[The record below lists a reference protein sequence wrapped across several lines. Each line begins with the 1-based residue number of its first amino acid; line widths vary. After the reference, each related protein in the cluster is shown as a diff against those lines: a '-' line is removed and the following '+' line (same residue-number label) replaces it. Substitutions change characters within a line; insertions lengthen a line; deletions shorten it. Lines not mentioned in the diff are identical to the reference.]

1 MQKNELYRNNNSIIR
16 VLEIKNNAVL
26 VIDCISKT
34 MPQWIGVSFFEDW
47 TKCSD
52 ETLHEITGIELQD
65 IKTVSPENFKV
76 AHQRYTMIAP
86 IVMVLTDQD
95 KKNEMI
101 ELISTN
107 EKISKQTLRKYLC
120 LYLIY
125 QDISVLIPK
134 TKNADKQLSQDE
146 KNIRWALNKFYFS
159 FYKHSLKT
167 AYTMMLKAK
176 YCDINGEL
184 ISTYPTF
191 HQFRYFYRKY
201 KTKQTCYISRN
212 GLTNYQRNNRPLLG
226 DGIQE
231 FAKAPGVGML
241 DSTICDIYLINDA
254 KEIIGRP
261 ILTVCIDAYSSLC
274 CGYALTL
281 EGGIY
286 SIRQLM
292 SNVVSDKQEW
302 CKEHNISIKKEEWN
316 SSKCPGILVT
326 DQGTEYTSSTFE
338 QLTELGI
345 KIVNLPVYRP
355 ELKGSV
361 EKFFSI
367 IQDLFRPYL
376 KGKGVINPD
385 FQERGAHDYRKDAC
399 LTLEQFEKILIR
411 CILFYNTQR
420 VLNNFPYTD
429 DMLENRIEPY
439 ANNIFQYGLSLDGVN
454 LIDINKKQ
462 IELTLMPRTTG
473 KFTRTGLIVNN
484 VRYKNKNFSEQYLSN
499 KEVSV
504 AYNPDDSGY
513 VWLIDNGE
521 YIKFELIESRFQN
534 KNFKEIEEMKSI
546 KKDIIRSVASED
558 LQARISLGSYIE
570 TIANNSNRSN
580 SNLQDIG
587 NNKIKE
593 KQKIHKNYTE
603 EVNND
608 EY

>member
-26 VIDCISKT
+26 VIDCINKT

-52 ETLHEITGIELQD
+52 EILHEITGIELQD
-65 IKTVSPENFKV
+65 IKTVSPEDFKV

-86 IVMVLTDQD
+86 IIMVLTDQD

-134 TKNADKQLSQDE
+134 TKNTDNQLSQDE

-281 EGGIY
+281 EGGMY

-338 QLTELGI
+338 QLAELGI

-385 FQERGAHDYRKDAC
+385 FQEHGAHDYRKDAC

-429 DMLENRIEPY
+429 DMLENRIQPY
-439 ANNIFQYGLSLDGVN
+439 ANNIFQYGLSLDCVN
-454 LIDINKKQ
+454 LIDINKEQ

-513 VWLIDNGE
+513 VWLINNGE

-558 LQARISLGSYIE
+558 LQARIGLGAYIE

-603 EVNND
+603 EVNTD
-608 EY
+608 E

>member
-1 MQKNELYRNNNSIIR
+1 MQKNELYRNNNSIVR

-26 VIDCISKT
+26 VIDCINKT

-52 ETLHEITGIELQD
+52 EILHEITGIELQD
-65 IKTVSPENFKV
+65 IKTVSPEDFKV

-86 IVMVLTDQD
+86 IIMVLTDQD

-125 QDISVLIPK
+125 QDISVFIPK
-134 TKNADKQLSQDE
+134 TKNTDKQLSQDE

-167 AYTMMLKAK
+167 AYTMMLKSK

-281 EGGIY
+281 EGGMY

-338 QLTELGI
+338 QLAELGI

-429 DMLENRIEPY
+429 NMLENRIQPY
-439 ANNIFQYGLSLDGVN
+439 ANDIFQYGLSLDGVN
-454 LIDINKKQ
+454 LIDINKEQ

-513 VWLIDNGE
+513 VWLIENGE

-534 KNFKEIEEMKSI
+534 KNFIEIEEMKSI

-558 LQARISLGSYIE
+558 LQARIGLGAYIE

-603 EVNND
+603 EVNTD
-608 EY
+608 E

>member
-52 ETLHEITGIELQD
+52 EILHEITGIELQD
-65 IKTVSPENFKV
+65 IKTVSPEDFKV

-86 IVMVLTDQD
+86 IIMVLTDQD

-134 TKNADKQLSQDE
+134 TKNIDKQLSQDE

-292 SNVVSDKQEW
+292 SNVVSDKQER

-338 QLTELGI
+338 QLAELGI

-399 LTLEQFEKILIR
+399 LKLEQFEKILIR

-429 DMLENRIEPY
+429 DMLKNRIQPY

-454 LIDINKKQ
+454 LIDINKEQ

-484 VRYKNKNFSEQYLSN
+484 VRYKNKKFSEQYLSN

-558 LQARISLGSYIE
+558 LQARIGLGAYIE

-580 SNLQDIG
+580 SNLQDIE

-603 EVNND
+603 EVNTD
-608 EY
+608 E

>member
-1 MQKNELYRNNNSIIR
+1 MQKNKLYRNNNSIIR

-52 ETLHEITGIELQD
+52 EILHEITGIELQD
-65 IKTVSPENFKV
+65 IKTVSPEDFKV

-86 IVMVLTDQD
+86 IIMVLTDQD

-134 TKNADKQLSQDE
+134 TKNIDKQLSQDE

-261 ILTVCIDAYSSLC
+261 ILTVCIDTYSSLC
-274 CGYALTL
+274 CGYTLTL

-338 QLTELGI
+338 QLAELGI

-429 DMLENRIEPY
+429 DMLKNRIQPY

-454 LIDINKKQ
+454 LIDINKEQ

-484 VRYKNKNFSEQYLSN
+484 VRYKNKKFSEQYLSN

-558 LQARISLGSYIE
+558 LQARIGLGAYIE

-603 EVNND
+603 EVNTD
-608 EY
+608 E

>member
-26 VIDCISKT
+26 VIDCINKT

-52 ETLHEITGIELQD
+52 ETLYEITGIELQD
-65 IKTVSPENFKV
+65 IKTVSQEDFKV

-86 IVMVLTDQD
+86 IIMVLTDRD

-134 TKNADKQLSQDE
+134 TKNTNKQLSQDE

-281 EGGIY
+281 EGGMY

-292 SNVVSDKQEW
+292 SNVVSNKQEW
-302 CKEHNISIKKEEWN
+302 CKEHNTSIKKEEWN

-338 QLTELGI
+338 QLAELGI

-429 DMLENRIEPY
+429 DMLENRIQPY

-454 LIDINKKQ
+454 LIDINKEQ

-484 VRYKNKNFSEQYLSN
+484 VRYKNKNFSEKYLSN

-558 LQARISLGSYIE
+558 LQARIGLGAYIE
-570 TIANNSNRSN
+570 TIAHNSNRSN
-580 SNLQDIG
+580 SNLEDIG

-603 EVNND
+603 EVNTD
-608 EY
+608 E

>member
-26 VIDCISKT
+26 VIDCINKT

-65 IKTVSPENFKV
+65 IKAVSPEDFKV

-86 IVMVLTDQD
+86 IIMVLTDQD

-159 FYKHSLKT
+159 FYKQSLKT

-302 CKEHNISIKKEEWN
+302 CKKHNISIKKEEWN

-326 DQGTEYTSSTFE
+326 DQGTEYTSFTFE
-338 QLTELGI
+338 QLAGLGI

-399 LTLEQFEKILIR
+399 VTLEQFEKILIR

-429 DMLENRIEPY
+429 DMLKNRIQPY
-439 ANNIFQYGLSLDGVN
+439 ANNIFQYGLSLDGAN
-454 LIDINKKQ
+454 LIDINKEQ

-558 LQARISLGSYIE
+558 LQARIGLGAYIE

-593 KQKIHKNYTE
+593 KQRIHKNYTE
-603 EVNND
+603 EVNTD
-608 EY
+608 E

>member
-26 VIDCISKT
+26 VIDCINKT

-47 TKCSD
+47 TECSD

-65 IKTVSPENFKV
+65 IKTVSPEDFKV

-86 IVMVLTDQD
+86 IIMVLTDQD

-101 ELISTN
+101 ELISIN

-134 TKNADKQLSQDE
+134 TKNTDKQLSQDE

-226 DGIQE
+226 DGVQE

-281 EGGIY
+281 EGGMY

-338 QLTELGI
+338 QLAELGI
-345 KIVNLPVYRP
+345 KIVNLPSYRP

-376 KGKGVINPD
+376 KGKGIINPD

-429 DMLENRIEPY
+429 DMLENRIQPY
-439 ANNIFQYGLSLDGVN
+439 ANDIFQYGLSLDGVN
-454 LIDINKKQ
+454 LIDINKEQ

-484 VRYKNKNFSEQYLSN
+484 VRYKNKNFLEQYLSN

-558 LQARISLGSYIE
+558 LQARIGLGAYIE

-603 EVNND
+603 EVNTD
-608 EY
+608 E

>member
-26 VIDCISKT
+26 VIDCINKT
-34 MPQWIGVSFFEDW
+34 MPQWIGISFFEDW

-52 ETLHEITGIELQD
+52 EILHEITGIELQD
-65 IKTVSPENFKV
+65 IKTVSPEDFKV

-86 IVMVLTDQD
+86 IIMVLTDQD

-134 TKNADKQLSQDE
+134 TKNTDKQLSQDE

-338 QLTELGI
+338 QLAELGI

-385 FQERGAHDYRKDAC
+385 FQERGAHNYRKDAC

-429 DMLENRIEPY
+429 NMLENRIQPY
-439 ANNIFQYGLSLDGVN
+439 ANNIFQYGLSLNGVI
-454 LIDINKKQ
+454 LIDINKEQ

-558 LQARISLGSYIE
+558 LQARIGLGAYIE

-603 EVNND
+603 EVNTD
-608 EY
+608 E

>member
-16 VLEIKNNAVL
+16 VLETKNNAVL
-26 VIDCISKT
+26 VIDCINKT

-65 IKTVSPENFKV
+65 IKTVSPEDFKV

-134 TKNADKQLSQDE
+134 TKNTDKQLSQDE

-338 QLTELGI
+338 QLAELGI

-429 DMLENRIEPY
+429 DMLENRIQPY

-454 LIDINKKQ
+454 LIDINKEQ

-558 LQARISLGSYIE
+558 LQARIGLGAYIE
-570 TIANNSNRSN
+570 TIAHNSNRSN

-603 EVNND
+603 EVNTD
-608 EY
+608 E

>member
-1 MQKNELYRNNNSIIR
+1 MQKNKLYRNNNSIIR

-26 VIDCISKT
+26 VIDCINKT
-34 MPQWIGVSFFEDW
+34 MPQWIEVSFFEDW

-65 IKTVSPENFKV
+65 IKTVSPEDFKI

-86 IVMVLTDQD
+86 IIMVLTEQN

-107 EKISKQTLRKYLC
+107 EKLSKQTLRKYLC

-134 TKNADKQLSQDE
+134 TKNTDKQLSQDE

-274 CGYALTL
+274 CGYTLTL

-338 QLTELGI
+338 QLAELGI

-376 KGKGVINPD
+376 KGKGVINQD

-429 DMLENRIEPY
+429 DMLKNRIQPY

-454 LIDINKKQ
+454 LIDINKEQ

-484 VRYKNKNFSEQYLSN
+484 VRYKNKKFSEQYLSN

-558 LQARISLGSYIE
+558 LQARIGLGAYIE

-580 SNLQDIG
+580 SNLQDIE

-603 EVNND
+603 EVNTD
-608 EY
+608 E

>member
-65 IKTVSPENFKV
+65 IKTVSPEDFKV

-86 IVMVLTDQD
+86 IIMVLTDQD

-134 TKNADKQLSQDE
+134 TKNTDKQLSQDE

-176 YCDINGEL
+176 YCDINGDL

-231 FAKAPGVGML
+231 FAKAPGMGML

-338 QLTELGI
+338 QLAELGI

-429 DMLENRIEPY
+429 DMLENRIQPY

-454 LIDINKKQ
+454 LIDINKEQ

-513 VWLIDNGE
+513 VWLINNGE
-521 YIKFELIESRFQN
+521 YIKFVLIESRFQN

-558 LQARISLGSYIE
+558 LQARIGLGAYIE

-580 SNLQDIG
+580 SNLQDIE

-603 EVNND
+603 EVNTD
-608 EY
+608 E

>member
-26 VIDCISKT
+26 VIDCINKT

-47 TKCSD
+47 TKCLD

>member
-65 IKTVSPENFKV
+65 IKTVSPDNFKV

-125 QDISVLIPK
+125 QNISVLIPK

-603 EVNND
+603 EVNTD

>member
-52 ETLHEITGIELQD
+52 EILHEITGIELQD
-65 IKTVSPENFKV
+65 IKTVSPEDFKV

-86 IVMVLTDQD
+86 IIMVLTDQD

-134 TKNADKQLSQDE
+134 TKNIDKQLSQDE

-281 EGGIY
+281 EGGMY

-338 QLTELGI
+338 QLAELGI

-429 DMLENRIEPY
+429 DMLKNRIQPY

-454 LIDINKKQ
+454 LIDINKEQ

-484 VRYKNKNFSEQYLSN
+484 VRYKNKKFSEQYLSN

-558 LQARISLGSYIE
+558 LQARIGLGAYIE

-603 EVNND
+603 EVNTD
-608 EY
+608 E

>member
-65 IKTVSPENFKV
+65 IKTVSPEDFKV

-86 IVMVLTDQD
+86 IIMVLTDRD

-134 TKNADKQLSQDE
+134 TKNTDNQLSQDE

-176 YCDINGEL
+176 YCDINGDL

-281 EGGIY
+281 EGGMY

-292 SNVVSDKQEW
+292 SNVVSNKQEW

-338 QLTELGI
+338 QLAELGI

-429 DMLENRIEPY
+429 DMLENRIQPY

-454 LIDINKKQ
+454 LIDINKEQ

-558 LQARISLGSYIE
+558 LQARIGLGAYIE

-593 KQKIHKNYTE
+593 KQRIHKNYTE
-603 EVNND
+603 EVNTN
-608 EY
+608 E

>member
-52 ETLHEITGIELQD
+52 ETLHEITRIELQD
-65 IKTVSPENFKV
+65 IKTVSPEDFRV

-86 IVMVLTDQD
+86 IIMVLTDRD

-125 QDISVLIPK
+125 QGISVLIPK
-134 TKNADKQLSQDE
+134 TKNTDKQLSQDE

-226 DGIQE
+226 DGVQE
-231 FAKAPGVGML
+231 FAKAPGMGML

-292 SNVVSDKQEW
+292 SNVVFDKQEW
-302 CKEHNISIKKEEWN
+302 CKEHNISIQKEEWS

-338 QLTELGI
+338 QLAELGI

-429 DMLENRIEPY
+429 DMLKNRIQPY

-454 LIDINKKQ
+454 LIDINKEQ

-558 LQARISLGSYIE
+558 LQARIGLGAYIE
-570 TIANNSNRSN
+570 TIAHNSNRSN

-603 EVNND
+603 EVNTD
-608 EY
+608 E

>member
-65 IKTVSPENFKV
+65 IKTVSPEDFKV

-86 IVMVLTDQD
+86 IIMVLTDQD

-134 TKNADKQLSQDE
+134 TKNIDKQLSQDE

-274 CGYALTL
+274 CGYTLTL

-338 QLTELGI
+338 QLAELGI

-429 DMLENRIEPY
+429 DMLENRIQPY

-454 LIDINKKQ
+454 LIDINKEQ

-484 VRYKNKNFSEQYLSN
+484 VRYKNKKFSEQYLSN
-499 KEVSV
+499 EEVSV

-558 LQARISLGSYIE
+558 LQARIGLGAYIE

-603 EVNND
+603 EVNTD
-608 EY
+608 E

>member
-52 ETLHEITGIELQD
+52 EILHEITGIELQD
-65 IKTVSPENFKV
+65 IKTVSPEDFKV

-86 IVMVLTDQD
+86 IIMVLTDQD

-125 QDISVLIPK
+125 QDISVFIPK
-134 TKNADKQLSQDE
+134 TKNTDKQLSQDE

-167 AYTMMLKAK
+167 AYTMMLKSK

-281 EGGIY
+281 EGGMY

-338 QLTELGI
+338 QLAELGI

-429 DMLENRIEPY
+429 NMLENRIQPY
-439 ANNIFQYGLSLDGVN
+439 ANDIFQYGLSLDGVN
-454 LIDINKKQ
+454 LIDINKEQ
-462 IELTLMPRTTG
+462 IELTLMPRTIG

-504 AYNPDDSGY
+504 TYNPDDSGY
-513 VWLIDNGE
+513 VWLIDNGK

-558 LQARISLGSYIE
+558 LQARIGLGAYIE

-580 SNLQDIG
+580 NNLQDIG

-603 EVNND
+603 EVNTD
-608 EY
+608 E

>member
-1 MQKNELYRNNNSIIR
+1 MQKNELYRNNNSMIR

-26 VIDCISKT
+26 VIDCINKT

-65 IKTVSPENFKV
+65 IKTVSPEDFKV

-86 IVMVLTDQD
+86 IIMVLTDQD

-120 LYLIY
+120 LYLVY

-134 TKNADKQLSQDE
+134 TKNTDKQLSQDE

-167 AYTMMLKAK
+167 AYTMMLKSK

-281 EGGIY
+281 EGGMY
-286 SIRQLM
+286 SIRRLM

-429 DMLENRIEPY
+429 DMLENRIQPY
-439 ANNIFQYGLSLDGVN
+439 ANNIFQYGLSLNGVN
-454 LIDINKKQ
+454 LIDINKEQ

-513 VWLIDNGE
+513 VWLIDNGK

-558 LQARISLGSYIE
+558 LQARIGLGAYIE
-570 TIANNSNRSN
+570 TIAHNSNRSN

-603 EVNND
+603 EVNTD
-608 EY
+608 E

>member
-1 MQKNELYRNNNSIIR
+1 MRKNELYRNNNSIIR

-26 VIDCISKT
+26 VIDCINKT

-65 IKTVSPENFKV
+65 IKTVSPEDFKV

-86 IVMVLTDQD
+86 IIMVLTDQD

-134 TKNADKQLSQDE
+134 TKNTDKQLSQDE

-281 EGGIY
+281 EGGMY

-338 QLTELGI
+338 QLAELGI

-429 DMLENRIEPY
+429 DMLENRIQPY

-454 LIDINKKQ
+454 LIDINKEQ

-558 LQARISLGSYIE
+558 LQARIGLGAYIE

-603 EVNND
+603 EVNTD
-608 EY
+608 E

>member
-1 MQKNELYRNNNSIIR
+1 MQKNELYHNNNSIVR

-65 IKTVSPENFKV
+65 IKTVSQEDFKV

-86 IVMVLTDQD
+86 IIMVLTDRD

-134 TKNADKQLSQDE
+134 TKNTDKQLSQDE

-226 DGIQE
+226 DGVQE

-338 QLTELGI
+338 QLAELGI

-429 DMLENRIEPY
+429 DMLENRIQPY

-454 LIDINKKQ
+454 LIDINKEQ

-546 KKDIIRSVASED
+546 KNDIIRSVASED
-558 LQARISLGSYIE
+558 LQARIGLGAYIE

-593 KQKIHKNYTE
+593 KQKIHKNYTG
-603 EVNND
+603 EVNTD
-608 EY
+608 E

>member
-26 VIDCISKT
+26 VIDCINKT

-65 IKTVSPENFKV
+65 IKTVSPEDFKV

-86 IVMVLTDQD
+86 IIMVLTDQD

-134 TKNADKQLSQDE
+134 TKNTDKQLSQDE

-338 QLTELGI
+338 QLAELGI

-420 VLNNFPYTD
+420 VLNNFPYID
-429 DMLENRIEPY
+429 DMLENRIQPY

-454 LIDINKKQ
+454 LIDINKEQ

-513 VWLIDNGE
+513 VWLINNGE
-521 YIKFELIESRFQN
+521 YIKFVLIESRFQN

-558 LQARISLGSYIE
+558 LQARIGLGAYIE

-580 SNLQDIG
+580 SNLQDIE

-603 EVNND
+603 EVNTD
-608 EY
+608 E

>member
-134 TKNADKQLSQDE
+134 TKNVDKQLSQDE

>member
-65 IKTVSPENFKV
+65 IKTVSPEDFKV

-86 IVMVLTDQD
+86 IIMVLTDQD

-101 ELISTN
+101 ELISIN

-420 VLNNFPYTD
+420 ILNNFPYTD

>member
-1 MQKNELYRNNNSIIR
+1 MQKNELYRNNNSMIR

-26 VIDCISKT
+26 VIDCINKT

-65 IKTVSPENFKV
+65 IKTVSPEDFKV

-86 IVMVLTDQD
+86 IIMVLTDQD

-120 LYLIY
+120 LYLVY

-134 TKNADKQLSQDE
+134 TKNTDKQLSQDE

-167 AYTMMLKAK
+167 AYTMMLKSK

-231 FAKAPGVGML
+231 FAKAPGMGML

-338 QLTELGI
+338 QLAELGI

-429 DMLENRIEPY
+429 DMLENRIQPY

-454 LIDINKKQ
+454 LIDINKEQ

-513 VWLIDNGE
+513 VWLINNGE
-521 YIKFELIESRFQN
+521 YIKFVLIESRFQN

-558 LQARISLGSYIE
+558 LQARIGLGAYIE

-603 EVNND
+603 EVNTD
-608 EY
+608 E

>member
-316 SSKCPGILVT
+316 SSKCPGILIT

-420 VLNNFPYTD
+420 VLGNFPYTD
-429 DMLENRIEPY
+429 DMLENRIQPY

-454 LIDINKKQ
+454 LIDINKEQ

-558 LQARISLGSYIE
+558 LQARINLGVYIE

-603 EVNND
+603 KVNND

>member
-47 TKCSD
+47 IKCSD
-52 ETLHEITGIELQD
+52 ETLHEITRIELQD
-65 IKTVSPENFKV
+65 IKTVSPEDFKV

-134 TKNADKQLSQDE
+134 TKNTDKQLSQDE

-281 EGGIY
+281 EGGMY

-302 CKEHNISIKKEEWN
+302 CKEHNIFIKKEEWN

-338 QLTELGI
+338 QLAELGI

-429 DMLENRIEPY
+429 DMLKNRIQPY

-454 LIDINKKQ
+454 LIDINKEQ

-484 VRYKNKNFSEQYLSN
+484 VRYKNKKFSEQYLSN

-521 YIKFELIESRFQN
+521 YIKFELIASRFQN

-558 LQARISLGSYIE
+558 LQARIGLGAYIE

-580 SNLQDIG
+580 SNLQDIE

-603 EVNND
+603 EVNTD
-608 EY
+608 E

>member
-26 VIDCISKT
+26 VIDCINKT

-47 TKCSD
+47 TKCSN

-65 IKTVSPENFKV
+65 IKTVSPEDFKV

-86 IVMVLTDQD
+86 IIMVLTDRD

-134 TKNADKQLSQDE
+134 TKNTDKQLSQDE

-176 YCDINGEL
+176 YCDINGDL

-231 FAKAPGVGML
+231 FAKAPGMGML

-338 QLTELGI
+338 QLAELGI

-429 DMLENRIEPY
+429 DMLENRIQPY

-454 LIDINKKQ
+454 LIDINKEQ

-513 VWLIDNGE
+513 VWLINNGE
-521 YIKFELIESRFQN
+521 YIKFVLIESRFQN

-558 LQARISLGSYIE
+558 LQARIGLGAYIE

-580 SNLQDIG
+580 SNLQDIE

-603 EVNND
+603 EVNTD
-608 EY
+608 E

>member
-134 TKNADKQLSQDE
+134 TKNTDKQLSQDE

-558 LQARISLGSYIE
+558 LQARINLGVYIE

-603 EVNND
+603 KVNND

>member
-1 MQKNELYRNNNSIIR
+1 
-16 VLEIKNNAVL
+16 
-26 VIDCISKT
+26 
-34 MPQWIGVSFFEDW
+34 
-47 TKCSD
+47 
-52 ETLHEITGIELQD
+52 
-65 IKTVSPENFKV
+65 
-76 AHQRYTMIAP
+76 
-86 IVMVLTDQD
+86 
-95 KKNEMI
+95 
-101 ELISTN
+101 
-107 EKISKQTLRKYLC
+107 
-120 LYLIY
+120 
-125 QDISVLIPK
+125 
-134 TKNADKQLSQDE
+134 
-146 KNIRWALNKFYFS
+146 
-159 FYKHSLKT
+159 
-167 AYTMMLKAK
+167 MLKAK

-274 CGYALTL
+274 CGYTLTL
-281 EGGIY
+281 EGGMY

-338 QLTELGI
+338 QLAELGI

-429 DMLENRIEPY
+429 DMLENRIQPY

-454 LIDINKKQ
+454 LIDINKEQ

-484 VRYKNKNFSEQYLSN
+484 VRYKNKKFSEQYLSN

-558 LQARISLGSYIE
+558 LQARIGLGTYIE

-580 SNLQDIG
+580 SNLQDIE

-603 EVNND
+603 EVNTD
-608 EY
+608 E

>member
-65 IKTVSPENFKV
+65 IKTVSPEDFKV

-86 IVMVLTDQD
+86 IIMVLTDQD

-134 TKNADKQLSQDE
+134 TKNTDKQLSQDE

-191 HQFRYFYRKY
+191 YQFRYFYRKY

-281 EGGIY
+281 EGGMY

-316 SSKCPGILVT
+316 SLKCPGILVT

-338 QLTELGI
+338 QLAELGI

-429 DMLENRIEPY
+429 DMLENRIQPY

-454 LIDINKKQ
+454 LIDINKEQ

-499 KEVSV
+499 KEVFV

-558 LQARISLGSYIE
+558 LQARIGLGAYIE

-603 EVNND
+603 EVNTD
-608 EY
+608 E

>member
-26 VIDCISKT
+26 VIDCINKT

-47 TKCSD
+47 TECSD
-52 ETLHEITGIELQD
+52 ETLHEITGIELQN
-65 IKTVSPENFKV
+65 IKTVSPEDFKV
-76 AHQRYTMIAP
+76 AHQRYTMIVP

-134 TKNADKQLSQDE
+134 QKNTDKQLSQDE

-281 EGGIY
+281 EGGMY

-292 SNVVSDKQEW
+292 SNVVSDKREW

-338 QLTELGI
+338 QLAELGI

-429 DMLENRIEPY
+429 DMLKNRIQPY

-454 LIDINKKQ
+454 LIDINKEQ

-558 LQARISLGSYIE
+558 LQARICLGAYIE

-603 EVNND
+603 KVNND

>member
-1 MQKNELYRNNNSIIR
+1 MQKNELYRNNSSIIR

-26 VIDCISKT
+26 VIDCINKT

-47 TKCSD
+47 TECSD

-65 IKTVSPENFKV
+65 IKTVSPEDFKV

-86 IVMVLTDQD
+86 IIMVLTDQD

-101 ELISTN
+101 ELISIN

-125 QDISVLIPK
+125 QGISVLIPK
-134 TKNADKQLSQDE
+134 TKNTDKQLSQDE

-176 YCDINGEL
+176 YCDMNGEL
-184 ISTYPTF
+184 IPTYPTF

-226 DGIQE
+226 DGVQE

-302 CKEHNISIKKEEWN
+302 CKEHNISIQKEEWN

-338 QLTELGI
+338 QLAELGI

-355 ELKGSV
+355 ELKGNV

-429 DMLENRIEPY
+429 NMLENRIQPY
-439 ANNIFQYGLSLDGVN
+439 ANNIFQYGLSLNGVN
-454 LIDINKKQ
+454 LIDINKEQ

-504 AYNPDDSGY
+504 AYNPNDSGY
-513 VWLIDNGE
+513 VWLIDNGD

-546 KKDIIRSVASED
+546 KKDIIRSVAFEY
-558 LQARISLGSYIE
+558 LQARINLGAYIE
-570 TIANNSNRSN
+570 TIAHNSNRSN

-593 KQKIHKNYTE
+593 KQKIHKTYTE
-603 EVNND
+603 EVNNN
-608 EY
+608 EW

>member
-26 VIDCISKT
+26 VIDCINKT

-47 TKCSD
+47 TECSD

-65 IKTVSPENFKV
+65 IKTVSPEDFKV
-76 AHQRYTMIAP
+76 AHQRYTMIVP

-134 TKNADKQLSQDE
+134 TKNTDKQLSQDE

-176 YCDINGEL
+176 YCNINGEL

-281 EGGIY
+281 EGGMY

-338 QLTELGI
+338 QLAELGI

-420 VLNNFPYTD
+420 VLNNFPYTN
-429 DMLENRIEPY
+429 DMLENRIRPY

-454 LIDINKKQ
+454 LIDINKEQ

-513 VWLIDNGE
+513 VWLIDNGK

-558 LQARISLGSYIE
+558 LQARIGLGAYIE
-570 TIANNSNRSN
+570 TIANNSNRN
-580 SNLQDIG
+580 NNNLKDIG

>member
-26 VIDCISKT
+26 VIDCINKT

-52 ETLHEITGIELQD
+52 EILHEITGIELQD
-65 IKTVSPENFKV
+65 IKTVSPEDFKV

-86 IVMVLTDQD
+86 IIMVLTDQD

-134 TKNADKQLSQDE
+134 TKNTDKQLSQDE

-167 AYTMMLKAK
+167 AYIMMLKAK

-226 DGIQE
+226 DGVQE

-338 QLTELGI
+338 QLAELGI

-385 FQERGAHDYRKDAC
+385 FQERGAHDYRKNAC

-429 DMLENRIEPY
+429 DMLENRIQPY

-454 LIDINKKQ
+454 LIDINKEQ

-513 VWLIDNGE
+513 VWLINNGE

-558 LQARISLGSYIE
+558 LQARIGLGAYIE

-580 SNLQDIG
+580 SNLQDIE

-603 EVNND
+603 EVNTD
-608 EY
+608 E

>member
-65 IKTVSPENFKV
+65 IKTVSPEDFKV

-86 IVMVLTDQD
+86 IIMVLTDQD

-176 YCDINGEL
+176 YCDINGDL

-281 EGGIY
+281 EGGMY

-326 DQGTEYTSSTFE
+326 DQGTEYTSPTFE
-338 QLTELGI
+338 QLAELGI

-429 DMLENRIEPY
+429 NMLENRIQPY

-454 LIDINKKQ
+454 LIDINKEQ

-546 KKDIIRSVASED
+546 KKDIIRSVTSED
-558 LQARISLGSYIE
+558 LQAKIGLGTYIE

-603 EVNND
+603 GVNTD
-608 EY
+608 E

>member
-26 VIDCISKT
+26 VIDCINKT
-34 MPQWIGVSFFEDW
+34 MPQWIEVSFFEDW

-65 IKTVSPENFKV
+65 IKTVSPEDFKI

-86 IVMVLTDQD
+86 IIMVLTEQN

-134 TKNADKQLSQDE
+134 TKNTDKQLSQDE

-274 CGYALTL
+274 CGYTLTL

-338 QLTELGI
+338 QLAELGI

-429 DMLENRIEPY
+429 DMLKNRIQPY

-454 LIDINKKQ
+454 LIDINKEQ

-484 VRYKNKNFSEQYLSN
+484 VRYKNKKFSEQYLSN

-558 LQARISLGSYIE
+558 LQARIGLGAYIE

-603 EVNND
+603 EVNTD
-608 EY
+608 E